1 MQALTVF
8 LSQHLTLAYLFLG
21 LMVALILV
29 EFIRLRRLNYA
40 ITAKEA
46 VHLMNR
52 EHATVVDLRDK
63 AAFTEGHII
72 DAVHADTHDVKA
84 LAKKLDK
91 QRTKPVI
98 LICQTGVSAQKIAVQ
113 LSHEG
118 FHVHAITGGIAAWK
132 QADLPLVK

>member
-1 MQALTVF
+1 MQALTLF
-8 LSQHLTLAYLFLG
+8 LSQHLTLAYLFFG
-21 LMVALILV
+21 LMSALIV
-29 EFIRLRRLNYA
+29 IEFIRLRRLNYA

-63 AAFTEGHII
+63 AAYAEGHII
-72 DAVHADTHDVKA
+72 DALHLDTQDVKA

-98 LICQTGVSAQKIAVQ
+98 LICQTGANAQKMAVA

-118 FHVHAITGGIAAWK
+118 FHVHAITGGITAWK
-132 QADLPLVK
+132 QADLPLIK